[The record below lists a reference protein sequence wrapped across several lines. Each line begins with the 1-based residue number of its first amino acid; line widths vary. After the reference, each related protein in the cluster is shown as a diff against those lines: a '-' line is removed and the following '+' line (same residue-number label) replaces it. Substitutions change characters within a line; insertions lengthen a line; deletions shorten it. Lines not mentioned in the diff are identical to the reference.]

1 MKTQGGLGRRAGALI
16 TAVAA
21 VGAVVALPGPAA
33 ALQGRSV
40 PSSGQA
46 GHPGPAAALSG
57 RAAGLQAGAAA
68 LPARAAALPARAA
81 ALPGRTAAA
90 GGAIPPYAFDGSAQR
105 VQGAASSSDAVQLR
119 TGQTYRDTLKKDGK
133 VYYRVDLDR
142 QNAYVSVVAVPRA
155 GGEVEYGDGFKVS
168 IQDGSGFEC
177 GYQQANFS
185 SSEFARPLA
194 AYARRIIE
202 ADSSTCQGAGAY
214 YVLVERES
222 KASTEDWELEIR
234 YASEPLLKKAGPTEL
249 PEVWASGTPGP
260 PPGDPRQRQG
270 GSGIHDA
277 ISLTQ
282 GEWRSDIRPGQTLF
296 YRVPVD
302 WGQQLFTTAEL
313 GSSAS
318 GDEYIGHALV
328 LSLENPA
335 LGHVDE
341 GTVSYSGKPA
351 TLALDALRPVAH
363 ENRSSSDEATNG
375 MRFAGWYYLSATLNP
390 AMAEEYGDRT
400 VPLTLRVSLRGAA
413 KPGPGYDG
421 DPGRFS
427 VTADDRAAADQG
439 VSGAQAV
446 EADGSLRVVAVAG
459 IGSGTVLL
467 LGLGGWTL
475 LARRRAAA

>member
-1 MKTQGGLGRRAGALI
+1 MKTQAGLGRRAGALI

-33 ALQGRSV
+33 ALPGRS
-40 PSSGQA
+40 
-46 GHPGPAAALSG
+46 
-57 RAAGLQAGAAA
+57 AA
-68 LPARAAALPARAA
+68 LPARA
-81 ALPGRTAAA
+81 AAA

-155 GGEVEYGDGFKVS
+155 GGEAEYGDGFKVS

-185 SSEFARPLA
+185 SGEFARPLA
-194 AYARRIIE
+194 AYARRIID

-390 AMAEEYGDRT
+390 AMAAEYGDRT

-427 VTADDRAAADQG
+427 VTADDREAADQG

-446 EADGSLRVVAVAG
+446 DADGSLRVVAVAG